1 MINLSSVSLKLNNK
15 TILTNINLNINNG
28 DRIGLVGPNGS
39 GKTVLLRLLAG
50 IYTDYSGTISKTED
64 FFLYQPLVLAHILIC
79 NF

>member
-15 TILTNINLNINNG
+15 MILTNINLNINSG

-50 IYTDYSGTISKTED
+50 IYTDYSGTISKTEE
-64 FFLYQPLVLAHILIC
+64 FFLTSAKFLTVT
-79 NF
+79 